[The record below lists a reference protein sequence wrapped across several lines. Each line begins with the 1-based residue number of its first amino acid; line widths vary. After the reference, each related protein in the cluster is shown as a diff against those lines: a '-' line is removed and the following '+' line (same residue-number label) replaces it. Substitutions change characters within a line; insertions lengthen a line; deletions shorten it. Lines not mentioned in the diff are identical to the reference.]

1 MILIRDLLIM
11 LVLMLIY
18 KINWLLYVTFFWF
31 VFCIIFIFVHIFYQE
46 ESIMVN
52 KQGLWFLTL
61 FSLILVLSIYYITMP
76 NEIFKSEEVVA
87 NDNNTKDD
95 KDTSEVNSQ
104 NTSYIETLKVE
115 LDSERAEILN
125 TLEEILNDNSKSS
138 SEKNKAY
145 EQMKEINNLKASE
158 EQIVKTINEEYKL
171 DAYVKQEDS
180 KIEVV
185 IDSKEHDVKLANKI
199 MRTIQSDF
207 NEPMSISVKFS

>member
-1 MILIRDLLIM
+1 
-11 LVLMLIY
+11 
-18 KINWLLYVTFFWF
+18 
-31 VFCIIFIFVHIFYQE
+31 
-46 ESIMVN
+46 MVN

-104 NTSYIETLKVE
+104 NTSYIDTLKVE

>member
-1 MILIRDLLIM
+1 
-11 LVLMLIY
+11 
-18 KINWLLYVTFFWF
+18 
-31 VFCIIFIFVHIFYQE
+31 
-46 ESIMVN
+46 MVN

-145 EQMKEINNLKASE
+145 EQMKEVNKLKASE

>member
-1 MILIRDLLIM
+1 
-11 LVLMLIY
+11 
-18 KINWLLYVTFFWF
+18 
-31 VFCIIFIFVHIFYQE
+31 
-46 ESIMVN
+46 MVN

-158 EQIVKTINEEYKL
+158 EQLVKTIKEEYKL

>member
-1 MILIRDLLIM
+1 
-11 LVLMLIY
+11 MLIY

>member
-1 MILIRDLLIM
+1 
-11 LVLMLIY
+11 
-18 KINWLLYVTFFWF
+18 
-31 VFCIIFIFVHIFYQE
+31 
-46 ESIMVN
+46 MVN

-87 NDNNTKDD
+87 NDSNTKDD

>member
-1 MILIRDLLIM
+1 
-11 LVLMLIY
+11 
-18 KINWLLYVTFFWF
+18 
-31 VFCIIFIFVHIFYQE
+31 
-46 ESIMVN
+46 MVN

-207 NEPMSISVKFS
+207 NEPMSIFVKFS

>member
-1 MILIRDLLIM
+1 
-11 LVLMLIY
+11 
-18 KINWLLYVTFFWF
+18 
-31 VFCIIFIFVHIFYQE
+31 
-46 ESIMVN
+46 MVN

-76 NEIFKSEEVVA
+76 NEIFKSEAVVA

>member
-1 MILIRDLLIM
+1 
-11 LVLMLIY
+11 
-18 KINWLLYVTFFWF
+18 
-31 VFCIIFIFVHIFYQE
+31 
-46 ESIMVN
+46 MVN

-87 NDNNTKDD
+87 NDNDTKDD

-125 TLEEILNDNSKSS
+125 TLEEVLNDNSKSS
-138 SEKNKAY
+138 SEKNRAY

-158 EQIVKTINEEYKL
+158 EQIVKTIKEEYKL
-171 DAYVKQEDS
+171 DAYAKQEDS

-185 IDSKEHDVKLANKI
+185 IDSKKHDVKLANKI

-207 NEPMSISVKFS
+207 SEPMSISVKFS

>member
-1 MILIRDLLIM
+1 
-11 LVLMLIY
+11 
-18 KINWLLYVTFFWF
+18 
-31 VFCIIFIFVHIFYQE
+31 
-46 ESIMVN
+46 MVN

-87 NDNNTKDD
+87 NDNDTKDD

>member
-1 MILIRDLLIM
+1 
-11 LVLMLIY
+11 
-18 KINWLLYVTFFWF
+18 
-31 VFCIIFIFVHIFYQE
+31 
-46 ESIMVN
+46 MVN

-95 KDTSEVNSQ
+95 KDTSEVNGQ